1 MIIVSQNKE
10 KSTKYNNIIR
20 ISYDND
26 YETKEE
32 FWIVFIDGEDM
43 GHYKTRERAKEVLQ
57 QILNNYTKSELI
69 RIMRNIDI
77 QDKLIDMLDVANL
90 RFDIYEM
97 PSE

>member
-10 KSTKYNNIIR
+10 RCKKYNNIIT

-26 YETKEE
+26 YETYEIKKE

-57 QILNNYTKSELI
+57 NLIQSYREYRKAEVDGYTNVLEETA
-69 RIMRNIDI
+69 
-77 QDKLIDMLDVANL
+77 V
-90 RFDIYEM
+90 FEM
-97 PSE
+97 PLE

>member
-10 KSTKYNNIIR
+10 KAKKFNNIIT

-43 GHYKTRERAKEVLQ
+43 GHYKTRERAKEVLNK
-57 QILNNYTKSELI
+57 I
-69 RIMRNIDI
+69 IDTYKFN
-77 QDKLIDMLDVANL
+77 QCEAVGQKNAV
-90 RFDIYEM
+90 YKM
-97 PSE
+97 PEE